1 MLAILRKEI
10 AGFFSSLTG
19 YVVVIVFLLANSLIM
34 WIMPGQWN
42 ILDSGY
48 AGLDSLFII
57 SPWLFLFLVP
67 AVTMRMFAEEKRL
80 GTLELLMSRPLSEGA
95 VIYGKFLAAVVLVL
109 IALLPCIVFLISVW
123 ILGDTPGNLD
133 RGGTAGS
140 FIGLFFLAS
149 VYASIGLFSS
159 SLTDNQ
165 VVAFILAIVLCFFTW
180 TGFDYLSA
188 LPVVSEANDLVVRLG
203 INEHYRSM
211 SRGVID
217 TRDLAYFLF
226 LVIIFNEATRFSLLL
241 KNRRKA

>member
-80 GTLELLMSRPLSEGA
+80 GTLELLMSRPLSEGS
-95 VIYGKFLAAVVLVL
+95 VIYGKFLAAVLLVL
-109 IALLPCIVFLISVW
+109 IALLPCIVFFISVW

-165 VVAFILAIVLCFFTW
+165 VVAFILAIVLCFFIW

-188 LPVVSEANDLVVRLG
+188 LPGLSKANDLIVRFG

-211 SRGVID
+211 SRGIID
-217 TRDLAYFLF
+217 TRDLAYFLS
-226 LVIIFNEATRFSLLL
+226 LVIIFNEATRLSLLS